1 MKAIA
6 YIFICIFLLACSN
19 SKVPYGIIEPEDM
32 ENILWDEMKADAFT
46 KEFVSKNASLD
57 LQKENIDIQQKIFSK
72 YKIDKEEFYKSY
84 QYYQAHE
91 DMLKVML
98 DSIINKQTRIRENDR
113 LAGYG
118 VYQNDLTIR
127 FAMKG
132 YVSPQAI
139 MDTIPLFYPIHKP
152 KRTTTSV
159 ELYKRL

>member
-6 YIFICIFLLACSN
+6 YILVYFFLFVSCN
-19 SKVPYGIIEPEDM
+19 SKVPYGIIEPSDM

-46 KEFVSKNASLD
+46 REFISKNSSLD
-57 LQKENIDIQQKIFSK
+57 LQKENLEIQQKIFSK

-84 QYYQAHE
+84 EYYQAHE

-98 DSIINKQTRIRENDR
+98 DSIINKQTRIRENNR
-113 LAGYG
+113 LASFGIYK
-118 VYQNDLTIR
+118 NDLAIR

-132 YVSPQAI
+132 YVSPQAV

-152 KRTTTSV
+152 KRTAANV